1 MIGTSVMKK
10 LQNKSIDWF
19 LYDGDLRNERVKFD
33 SKKAMTT
40 VGKAALSCLHCSIFS
55 VSYE

>member
-1 MIGTSVMKK
+1 MKK
-10 LQNKSIDWF
+10 LQKKSMDWL
-19 LYDGDLRNERVKFD
+19 LYDRDVRNERVKFD
-33 SKKAMTT
+33 SKKAMTA